1 MASNFDNISA
11 SIIRDDQWFK
21 VEGGVLQIAAKTS
34 WQKHFPSFYKTA
46 SPLLSIK
53 QALEQAIKAD
63 EHTKVLPERQKNLYA
78 NIAKINEL
86 IKVHNEGYWVY
97 FFGGSIKS
105 LSETKITANLIG
117 TDKTA
122 ALAGRTLT
130 PTTAESIERLQE
142 EWKLLSSHHHGE
154 KRAILSK
161 VINDLSISNDQ
172 LFNFF
177 SKIGINSE
185 SGFSSELM
193 GQFFKCRRVSLYAFF
208 ENQIKLP
215 LEPFI
220 KNWHA
225 IKNQEGDVSKFLIE
239 LIGNEN
245 LKDDQ
250 IYAFF
255 VENGIKY
262 SKLGL
267 MHEKKRL
274 DGVPDNI
281 RGKDLYTFFREQEVA
296 FINKKQNQWNAQQNE
311 LMSPFYSPLIK
322 VEILEALIANKNLS
336 NVDLLNFFKDN
347 GISHSSDYLNP
358 ALLGKLEERG
368 IINF

>member
-46 SPLLSIK
+46 SPLESIQK
-53 QALEQAIKAD
+53 ALEEMLKND
-63 EHTKVLPERQKNLYA
+63 SHLLPKTQHFYA
-78 NIAKINEL
+78 NIAKITDL
-86 IKVHNEGYWVY
+86 ISAHNEGYWVY
-97 FFGGSIKS
+97 LFGGSIKP
-105 LSETKITANLIG
+105 LPPIGIADNLVG
-117 TDKTA
+117 ADKTA

-130 PTTAESIERLQE
+130 PSAAESIEKLQK
-142 EWKLLSSHHHGE
+142 EWKILPSHRHRE
-154 KRAILSK
+154 KHAILSK
-161 VINDLSISNDQ
+161 VISDLSISNDQ

-177 SKIGINSE
+177 TKIGIDSE

-220 KNWHA
+220 KNWNA

-255 VENGIKY
+255 VENGINY
-262 SKLGL
+262 SKSGL

-274 DGVPDNI
+274 DGAPDNI
-281 RGKDLYTFFREQEVA
+281 RGKDLYTFFGEQAAA
-296 FINKKQNQWNAQQNE
+296 FINKKQNQWNAQKNE

-322 VEILEALIANKNLS
+322 VEILDALIANKNLS
-336 NVDLLNFFKDN
+336 RVDLLNFFNDN
-347 GISHSSDYLNP
+347 GISHGSDYLNP